1 MGFLL
6 YLRLKIKIKMA
17 KALYPDNFLGIRE
30 KDLCSYEASRIVI
43 QSLPYEHTS
52 SYLSGSSAGP
62 AAILEASRYVEFY
75 DEELDREIYRE
86 TGIATLPAVDFR
98 DNTDSR
104 LEEQTSE
111 LKTLKRNSD

>member
-6 YLRLKIKIKMA
+6 YWRLKIKIKMA

-75 DEELDREIYRE
+75 DEELDRERSE
-86 TGIATLPAVDFR
+86 ERRVGKECVSTCR
-98 DNTDSR
+98 SR
-104 LEEQTSE
+104 WSQYH
-111 LKTLKRNSD
+111 